1 MDELGKFEDDP
12 GYVYLEVSREE
23 RAALAAKPF
32 DSKKN
37 CWIPD
42 TEDGMASWQLMIIEN
57 MSMRTFEY
65 FRSSCSC
72 TTAQLR
78 MD

>member
-23 RAALAAKPF
+23 RATSAAKPF

-42 TEDGMASWQLMIIEN
+42 AEDGTFYYCQVIIVEN
-57 MSMRTFEY
+57 IFYSNFSIHL
-65 FRSSCSC
+65 F
-72 TTAQLR
+72 
-78 MD
+78 DI